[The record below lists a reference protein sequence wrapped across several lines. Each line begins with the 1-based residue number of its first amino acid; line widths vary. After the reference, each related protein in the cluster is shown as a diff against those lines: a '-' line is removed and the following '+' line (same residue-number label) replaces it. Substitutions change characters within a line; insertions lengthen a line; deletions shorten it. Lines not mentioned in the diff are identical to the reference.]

1 MFKFL
6 LPLAGLLS
14 LLAGQSVAQ
23 TVSMPESIKVE
34 KGRLGSVRIQYDGE
48 DVRWFVSPELD
59 VFREYSVDA
68 RDVRLRVQGFKDG
81 KYQVMAVTCKAGKLS
96 DLYVCWVL
104 LGDQAPPTPT
114 PGPPDPKPP
123 TPPDPKPPDPKPP
136 APNPLPADPVAGRLA
151 DAFKLDPAPVAD
163 KVKSCQ
169 GLSAFYLAMA
179 THVRANEISP
189 TGVKYS
195 VNTVGELLGD
205 YAEAGRG
212 LFKPDEVKGVRKQL
226 SVEVSGAVGTDSTR
240 AIDPNLRETL
250 AKLFELLALVLKLLS

>member
-6 LPLAGLLS
+6 LPLVGLLS
-14 LLAGQSVAQ
+14 LLAGQSFAQ

-59 VFREYSVDA
+59 VFREYSVDPK
-68 RDVRLRVQGFKDG
+68 DVRLRVQGFKDG
-81 KYQVMAVTCKAGKLS
+81 KFQVMAVTCKAGKLS
-96 DLYVCWVL
+96 DLYVCWIL
-104 LGDQAPPTPT
+104 LGDQAPP
-114 PGPPDPKPP
+114 PGPPAP

-136 APNPLPADPVAGRLA
+136 APPAPTPLPADPVAGRLA

-179 THVRANEISP
+179 SHIRANEISP
-189 TGVKYS
+189 AGVKYS

-205 YAEAGRG
+205 YADAGRG